1 MKADSVIRARIP
13 TSTKDAA
20 VKALDQM
27 GLSISDA
34 IRLLMTKIAN
44 DQRLPFTVELP
55 TAETQKAIIELES
68 GKGKAFKNA
77 DALFKEFGI

>member
-1 MKADSVIRARIP
+1 MKADSVVRARIP
-13 TSTKDAA
+13 TSTKGAA

-44 DQRLPFTVELP
+44 EQRFPFSVELP

-77 DALFKEFGI
+77 DALFEEFGI